1 MPSSTYSVYIIYD
14 LSNSMSGC
22 VRSISAMKASPFYGA
37 FATDLD
43 RWEKALA
50 LISEVLDTQLTAQRQ
65 WMYLESIFMAS
76 EDIR

>member
-1 MPSSTYSVYIIYD
+1 
-14 LSNSMSGC
+14 
-22 VRSISAMKASPFYGA
+22 MKASPFYGA